1 MKYLK
6 MPIMS
11 IKYVKEKMMKYV
23 LQPLTN
29 ILIMLAY
36 NRIIIT
42 ITNILDAI
50 TANDWCVCS

>member
-29 ILIMLAY
+29 ILIMLA
-36 NRIIIT
+36 
-42 ITNILDAI
+42 
-50 TANDWCVCS
+50 